1 MVNSVGKSMLSS
13 MTEDEWEESE
23 TAVNAFTLVHHDLNM
38 CTNSAQYVMLL
49 DIINN
54 LLLYSEPT
62 QKVRK
67 KSCFTISFLS
77 KKFNCNY
84 CRLGEGLTPASHQ
97 FSILMNGLLY

>member
-67 KSCFTISFLS
+67 KSGLIFIKHFFFFKHYKWLRHYT
-77 KKFNCNY
+77 
-84 CRLGEGLTPASHQ
+84 CRDSWTL
-97 FSILMNGLLY
+97 